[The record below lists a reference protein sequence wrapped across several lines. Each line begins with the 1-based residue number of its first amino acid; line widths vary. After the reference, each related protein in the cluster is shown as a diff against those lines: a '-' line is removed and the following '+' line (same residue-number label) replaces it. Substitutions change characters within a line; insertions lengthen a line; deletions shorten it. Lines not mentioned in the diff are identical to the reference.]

1 MKVKDQIDTGTPEF
15 QLYLAMHMRLRQ
27 CFPDYVRLF
36 YYGKLYGYKKV
47 TEAWEMGYVNNFI
60 YSGHVKYNAFAG
72 ILKPSV
78 FFCREGYEVYQSL
91 FQIYQDILIQTLLT
105 QNDVSPLV
113 SSCRQRNSIEVHI
126 DTQGE
131 NIADGTMEGG
141 YLLVPTSVNHVSS
154 V

>member
-1 MKVKDQIDTGTPEF
+1 MSI
-15 QLYLAMHMRLRQ
+15 
-27 CFPDYVRLF
+27 
-36 YYGKLYGYKKV
+36 V
-47 TEAWEMGYVNNFI
+47 TN
-60 YSGHVKYNAFAG
+60 KYISF
-72 ILKPSV
+72 
-78 FFCREGYEVYQSL
+78 
-91 FQIYQDILIQTLLT
+91 